1 MDTAS
6 AAVSQGAV
14 EKAAKSKRDRRLHL
28 STWHM
33 IVIAAII
40 TVFAF
45 MIGFTKAWGDRMDT
59 LARVG
64 EANVFKDSEYA
75 TITGGKFTPEDLK
88 KARVTAFNVW
98 ATTCPPCI
106 QELPELEKLNH
117 EYPEG
122 EFQVVGILNDS
133 TDSGGNVNQKHIED
147 GCKIVEKAGVT
158 FPTLVSSKE
167 LYAFLSSNIMGTPTT
182 FFVDSEGNVI
192 EMVTGSDDYDGWKA
206 KIDSVLSKTK

>member
-147 GCKIVEKAGVT
+147 GCKIAEKAGVT

-182 FFVDSEGNVI
+182 FFVDSEGRLAGDVI
-192 EMVTGSDDYDGWKA
+192 RGADL
-206 KIDSVLSKTK
+206 DSYTQQLEALLAQ